1 VITATAFK
9 RGQILE
15 ALLLRLQGIL
25 TINGYA
31 TDAGLSVH
39 LGRVDVDQFSPFVAS
54 GIVCVEAGEETMPE
68 GIRGHGTPAGEIEW
82 ILPVQLAGTIAADL
96 TNPLAPAEALLGD
109 MDRAIFGEPDLTLGG
124 LLDVDEGLRYGTGPR
139 VTSREP
145 GSPYVVAEFGLEIRY
160 VVASGN
166 AEAEA

>member
-15 ALLLRLQGIL
+15 ALRLRLEGIKK
-25 TINGYA
+25 INGYA

-39 LGRVDVDQFSPFVAS
+39 LGRVDIDAFSPYLAG
-54 GIVCVEAGEETMPE
+54 GILCLEAGEETMPE
-68 GIRGHGTPAGEIEW
+68 GIRGHGTPSGEIEW

-96 TNPLAPAEALLGD
+96 NNPLAPAEALLGD
-109 MDRAIFGEPDLTLGG
+109 MDCAIFGEPDQTLGG

-145 GSPYVVAEFGLEIRY
+145 GAPYVVAEFGLEIRY
-160 VVASGN
+160 IVTSGN
-166 AEAEA
+166 AEGL